1 MLTFIILPILFSLI
15 LFNLIRVMVYGRS
28 ILKPDFERVD
38 ERFTQKTGFESYWNT
53 WYGKTIY
60 YTLLAGI
67 VIVVLLLVYT
77 AVS

>member
-1 MLTFIILPILFSLI
+1 MWTFIISLI
-15 LFNLIRVMVYGRS
+15 MLLLVLVNLIRVMVYGRS

-38 ERFTQKTGFESYWNT
+38 ERFIQKTGFASYWNT

-77 AVS
+77 SVS